1 MNINNNIEL
10 FYIIIKYEKFY
21 LPKSQ
26 RNNLYLILFKN
37 INFKFIIINKKYRL
51 KIEMINY

>member
-10 FYIIIKYEKFY
+10 SNIIIKYEKFC

-26 RNNLYLILFKN
+26 RNNLDLILFKN
-37 INFKFIIINKKYRL
+37 INFKFIIIYKKYRL
-51 KIEMINY
+51 KLK